1 MSLLSLY
8 FGNKGINIINA
19 RIKGILNNIE
29 IPASEIS
36 SFDFEDKVPA
46 DIKIVVLLQ
55 EAFRTNKLD
64 AKEAIL
70 CLSGKDLIVRTFDI
84 PQLPREELESAIN
97 FEAKKY
103 LPFKIEELVTT
114 FQVRP
119 DNAKKTNLVV
129 FMAIK
134 KDTLSSYLS
143 IANQLKFKIRYLEYS
158 ALSLIRLLK
167 INKGIEKGVTAFIYI
182 DSEGDESH
190 FVVMEN
196 GFLLF
201 CRDIILSALPTEA
214 LDVGLKDP
222 ALILDK
228 MRSEIKS
235 SLDYYQRRF
244 SQKPI
249 VKTVFFSD
257 LAVRGDL
264 QDFLNEIGLNVKF
277 IDLSKSLRTGGLVS
291 SGAIKSYS
299 AALVGV
305 ANIGIKLD
313 LLKVKAKKQSV
324 EPEFVLPDF
333 SNFFKDINVDY
344 RIIFLAL
351 FLVGVMYV
359 YGLTRIQPLK
369 DDLKKTIG
377 LRPSVAQVDADVS
390 YEELAKVDSKYKK
403 KIAIYDAIVQQQVY
417 LTKQLNVIPRVLP
430 KNAWLSTFRFTNNA
444 GLPVLKLRGYVYSED
459 QQDEVVV
466 INKFLNDLRGDVDFG
481 AYFKSVVLDSVVK
494 ESFGKQNVASFEVTC
509 KGLKGE
515 E

>member
-19 RIKGILNNIE
+19 RGRGILNNIE

-46 DIKIVVLLQ
+46 DLKMVVLLQ
-55 EAFRTNKLD
+55 EAFRTHKIT
-64 AKEAIL
+64 AKEAVL

-103 LPFKIEELVTT
+103 LPFKIEELMTT

-119 DNAKKTNLVV
+119 DNAKKNNLVV

-134 KDTLSSYLS
+134 KDILNSYLS
-143 IANQLKFKIRYLEYS
+143 IANQLKLKVRYLEYS

-167 INKGIEKGVTAFIYI
+167 VSKGIESAVSAFIYI

-190 FVVMEN
+190 FMVMEN

-201 CRDIILSALPTEA
+201 SRDITLSALPTDA
-214 LDVGLKDP
+214 PGVGLSDP

-228 MRSEIKS
+228 MKSEIKS

-257 LAVRGDL
+257 LTVRGE
-264 QDFLNEIGLNVKF
+264 LNEFLSELGLSAKF
-277 IDLSKSLRTGGLVS
+277 IDLVKGLNPQGLIN
-291 SGAIKSYS
+291 SGAIKSY
-299 AALVGV
+299 AASMVSTV
-305 ANIGIKLD
+305 NIGITLD
-313 LLKVKAKKQSV
+313 LFKVKAKKQTR
-324 EPEFVLPDF
+324 EPAFILPDL
-333 SNFFKDINVDY
+333 SSIFKDINVDF
-344 RIIFLAL
+344 RIIFLAI
-351 FLVGVMYV
+351 FLIAAMYI

-369 DDLKKTIG
+369 DDLKKTIF
-377 LRPSVAQVDADVS
+377 LRPSVAQVNVDLS
-390 YEELAKVDSKYKK
+390 NEELMKKNANFKK
-403 KIAIYDAIVQQQVY
+403 KIANYESLVKRQVY
-417 LTKQLNVIPRVLP
+417 LTKLLDVIPRILP
-430 KNAWLSTFRFTNNA
+430 KSIWLSSVSFTKNA
-444 GLPVLKLRGYVYSED
+444 GVPVLRLRGAVYSEK

-466 INKFLNDLRGDVDFG
+466 INKFLNDLREDFDFHT
-481 AYFKSVVLDSVVK
+481 YFTNVVLDSVVQND
-494 ESFGKQNVASFEVTC
+494 SGKQNIVSFEVTC
-509 KGLKGE
+509 KGAEGDW
-515 E
+515 